1 MKECF
6 VILYRGEPVSVEDV
20 EDSGG
25 HFNDRYD
32 YQVRLLR
39 DEEGITTYGPAALRS
54 GDPEL
59 KVTWLGYS
67 ELRRSGSWNP

>member
-39 DEEGITTYGPAALRS
+39 DEQGHYYVWA
-54 GDPEL
+54 
-59 KVTWLGYS
+59 
-67 ELRRSGSWNP
+67 RRSSFG